1 MASITASRGVAS
13 ITPPSSSH
21 GHRDWDYSV
30 PIDAPEDDGNTYYSY
45 TNTNRN
51 GTTSRS
57 RTSSV
62 TKPKGVENRKPSANY
77 SRSTSDYSRD
87 TPRNAYATNP
97 ADISQDDFLA
107 APRAPALSSR
117 SPSSADGRDSMI
129 DLYSANRLSTISGVT
144 EILPNIN
151 SSATAMYDLS
161 GDIDNREA
169 SSWIHRDKLMRIESV
184 EFKKTPTASEAWVKT
199 ASRKLSM
206 GRMSEARGNANPNTS
221 PNANAW
227 DSSFE
232 KGGEDDSGLFE
243 DNDFDLRL
251 PEEREAE
258 RVALKLAAARSK
270 SNTPSKI
277 PVNMASPAPIPLQF
291 LERNSPL
298 KRARSSSIDSDEV
311 QSISYPATRTR
322 SQTLESQDPPVTP
335 PEKSA
340 PGTANSST
348 PPNRTTRSLSKSSPR
363 RPSSSH
369 RTSAAGGKN
378 LPKLRTASASGN
390 RGSGGSGSATINALP
405 HHKSPEGQPPW
416 AVGSYAPDP
425 KLPQDQQIIPTIAKR
440 LQQEEWEREG
450 APAAVFDRDLRPLK
464 LHEKDIEP
472 KEAINF
478 GEQSAQW
485 PIPSEKR
492 RDSPPMVEPKTE
504 SPKVLP
510 PAPRPESPPP
520 RPPSREPIRV
530 KDPDEVPTKSKKD
543 KGCCGCTIM

>member
-21 GHRDWDYSV
+21 GHRDWEYSV

-45 TNTNRN
+45 TGNRN
-51 GTTSRS
+51 GGASRS

-62 TKPKGVENRKPSANY
+62 TKPKGVENRKPSYN
-77 SRSTSDYSRD
+77 RSNSDYARD
-87 TPRNAYATNP
+87 TPRNAYLSNA
-97 ADISQDDFLA
+97 AEISQDDFLV

-117 SPSSADGRDSMI
+117 SPSSADGRDSVI
-129 DLYSANRLSTISGVT
+129 DLYSNNRLSTISGVT

-184 EFKKTPTASEAWVKT
+184 EFKKTPTSSEAWVKT
-199 ASRKLSM
+199 ASRKLSL
-206 GRMSEARGNANPNTS
+206 GRMSEARGNSNS
-221 PNANAW
+221 QAW
-227 DSSFE
+227 ENSFE
-232 KGGEDDSGLFE
+232 RSGEEDSGVFD

-251 PEEREAE
+251 PEEREAARE
-258 RVALKLAAARSK
+258 AELIAQKLAAARNK

-277 PVNMASPAPIPLQF
+277 PVNVASPAPIPLQF

-298 KRARSSSIDSDEV
+298 KRARSGSIDEDEV

-322 SQTLESQDPPVTP
+322 SQTLESEDPPVTP

-369 RTSAAGGKN
+369 RASAAGGKN

-390 RGSGGSGSATINALP
+390 RGSGGSGSASINAAP
-405 HHKSPEGQPPW
+405 QHKSPEGQPPW
-416 AVGSYAPDP
+416 AVASYAPDP
-425 KLPQDQQIIPTIAKR
+425 KLPQDQQIIPTVAKR

-450 APAAVFDRDLRPLK
+450 APASVFDRDLRPLK
-464 LHEKDIEP
+464 LYEKDIEP

-485 PIPSEKR
+485 PISNEKQ
-492 RDSPPMVEPKTE
+492 RDPPPMVEPKKEIPKME
-504 SPKVLP
+504 SPKILP
-510 PAPRPESPPP
+510 KAPRSESPPP

-530 KDPDEVPTKSKKD
+530 KDPDEVPTKGKKD
-543 KGCCGCTIM
+543 KGCCGCSIM

>member
-45 TNTNRN
+45 TNNNRN
-51 GTTSRS
+51 GSTSRS

-62 TKPKGVENRKPSANY
+62 TKPKGVENRKTSANY
-77 SRSTSDYSRD
+77 NRSTSDYSRD
-87 TPRNAYATNP
+87 TPRNAFPPNTAE
-97 ADISQDDFLA
+97 ISQDDFLA
-107 APRAPALSSR
+107 APRAPALSNR
-117 SPSSADGRDSMI
+117 SPSSADGRDSVI
-129 DLYSANRLSTISGVT
+129 DLYSNNRLSTISGVT

-184 EFKKTPTASEAWVKT
+184 EFKKTPTSSEAWVKT

-206 GRMSEARGNANPNTS
+206 GRMSEARATT
-221 PNANAW
+221 NANAW
-227 DSSFE
+227 ENSYE
-232 KGGEDDSGLFE
+232 MGGEDDTEVFD

-258 RVALKLAAARSK
+258 RVAQKLAAARNK

-298 KRARSSSIDSDEV
+298 KRARSSSLDEDEV
-311 QSISYPATRTR
+311 QSISYPATRAR
-322 SQTLESQDPPVTP
+322 SQTLESEDPPVTP

-340 PGTANSST
+340 PGTASSST
-348 PPNRTTRSLSKSSPR
+348 PPNKTARSLSKSSPR

-369 RTSAAGGKN
+369 RTSTTGGKPN
-378 LPKLRTASASGN
+378 PKLRTASASGN
-390 RGSGGSGSATINALP
+390 RGSGGSGSANISATP
-405 HHKSPEGQPPW
+405 QHKSPEGQPPW
-416 AVGSYAPDP
+416 AVASYAPDP
-425 KLPQDQQIIPTIAKR
+425 KLPQDQQIIPTVAKR
-440 LQQEEWEREG
+440 LQQEEWERQN

-485 PIPSEKR
+485 PISNEKQR
-492 RDSPPMVEPKTE
+492 EPPPMAEPKME
-504 SPKVLP
+504 SPKILP
-510 PAPRPESPPP
+510 KAPRSESPPP

-530 KDPDEVPTKSKKD
+530 KDPDELPSKGKKD